1 MYRILQFRNIN
12 EKRKST
18 IVRWG
23 IKLILD
29 LNQFR
34 DSALFFW
41 CNHSATVQLLLDV
54 PDLLDFLFLQK
65 QADYLACNLKQL
77 CFIMIDFYIKNIRL
91 FIRLLICKVLKLR
104 AAENDWSDVFVL
116 VEGYD
121 SLLCSK
127 S

>member
-1 MYRILQFRNIN
+1 
-12 EKRKST
+12 
-18 IVRWG
+18 
-23 IKLILD
+23 
-29 LNQFR
+29 
-34 DSALFFW
+34 
-41 CNHSATVQLLLDV
+41 
-54 PDLLDFLFLQK
+54 
-65 QADYLACNLKQL
+65 
-77 CFIMIDFYIKNIRL
+77 MIDFYIKNIRL